1 MDLNAPNVRPPS
13 APFHWG
19 GGRLLSNTLPQPK
32 EGLLICMLFCIT
44 LTCCPKASLLHA
56 GAVPSPLILALL
68 HALPAGAP
76 PIAQASPSLL
86 TTGLSRCLLL
96 GFLSPP
102 PTRSKLSLLW
112 HDWSLLWG
120 LSPASSHSVD
130 TQGAS
135 QSVGKV
141 PSSKHSEGENGDLP
155 KRRRSPP
162 HTGGRGLHAEETAG
176 TSQGAD
182 PPRGFLSIGLDI
194 SCAKEH
200 GWKTGLEL

>member
-1 MDLNAPNVRPPS
+1 MSGPP
-13 APFHWG
+13 ALPFTG
-19 GGRLLSNTLPQPK
+19 GGGELLRNTLPQPK

-56 GAVPSPLILALL
+56 GAVPSPPILALL

-76 PIAQASPSLL
+76 PIVHASPSLL

-112 HDWSLLWG
+112 QDRSLLWG
-120 LSPASSHSVD
+120 LSPASSHLAD

-135 QSVGKV
+135 QSVGKI
-141 PSSKHSEGENGDLP
+141 PSSEHSEGENGA
-155 KRRRSPP
+155 S
-162 HTGGRGLHAEETAG
+162 
-176 TSQGAD
+176 
-182 PPRGFLSIGLDI
+182 LS
-194 SCAKEH
+194 
-200 GWKTGLEL
+200 